1 LSIVNGIGVGNSKLG
16 MGNLAQSPK
25 YWQTKVFIIYNSSK
39 IDRGFV
45 RRQMLRALLCV
56 LATGGLLVLV
66 HVGAAQQVAVTAP
79 AQLPA
84 ALPALSSDCN
94 PTTAVGEGYPR
105 PLKGVRRALRSRQ
118 SVKVL
123 AIGSSTT
130 VGIGASKP
138 SATYVAKLE
147 SDLDGA
153 FKGLDFEVV
162 GRGKSG
168 EEAEGQSAR
177 MKREVDEVKPDL
189 VVWQVGTND
198 AIDHVDIENFKNC
211 LRRTLAWLRDNR
223 IDVVLVDPQYG
234 DELARNAYYQQV
246 VAAIVDVA
254 REARVPLVDRFQAM
268 KELSREHGDRFY
280 LTSDNLHMNDT
291 GHRCM
296 AEQLARAIVGGIL
309 MANSEP
315 TEPAPSQN

>member
-1 LSIVNGIGVGNSKLG
+1 
-16 MGNLAQSPK
+16 
-25 YWQTKVFIIYNSSK
+25 
-39 IDRGFV
+39 
-45 RRQMLRALLCV
+45 MLRALPWL
-56 LATGGLLVLV
+56 LAAGGLLVLV
-66 HVGAAQQVAVTAP
+66 HAGATQRT

-84 ALPALSSDCN
+84 APPALSSDCK
-94 PTTAVGEGYPR
+94 TAVGEAYRR
-105 PLKGVRRALRSRQ
+105 PLKGLRRAIRDRQ

-123 AIGSSTT
+123 AIGSSST

-177 MKREVDEVKPDL
+177 MKREVEEVKPDL

-198 AIDHVDIENFKNC
+198 ALDRVNIENFKDC
-211 LRRTLAWLRDNR
+211 LRRTLAWLRNNR

-234 DELARNAYYQQV
+234 NELTKNTYYQQV
-246 VAAIVDVA
+246 VAAVVEVA
-254 REARVPLVDRFQAM
+254 REARVLLVDRFQTER
-268 KELSREHGDRFY
+268 ELSREHGDRFY

-309 MANSEP
+309 QANSEP

>member
-1 LSIVNGIGVGNSKLG
+1 
-16 MGNLAQSPK
+16 
-25 YWQTKVFIIYNSSK
+25 
-39 IDRGFV
+39 
-45 RRQMLRALLCV
+45 MLRALSCV
-56 LATGGLLVLV
+56 LAAGGLLALV
-66 HVGAAQQVAVTAP
+66 HAGAAQQVAVTPP
-79 AQLPA
+79 AQIPA
-84 ALPALSSDCN
+84 APPALSSDCN
-94 PTTAVGEGYPR
+94 SRTAVGEAYPR
-105 PLKGVRRALRSRQ
+105 LPLRGLRRALRNRQ
-118 SVKVL
+118 SVNVL

-153 FKGLDFEVV
+153 FRGLNFEVV

-177 MKREVDEVKPDL
+177 MKREVEEVKPDL

-198 AIDHVDIENFKNC
+198 AIDHVEIENFKNC

-234 DELARNAYYQQV
+234 DELTKNTYYQQV

-254 REARVPLVDRFQAM
+254 REARVLLVDRFQAM

-309 MANSEP
+309 LANTEP
-315 TEPAPSQN
+315 TEPSPPMRDATPERLPNLRPN